1 MAFTNKP
8 FVWKNDGVTP
18 PETLQNSGFIG
29 GKKLPAPYVNAQ
41 WTATYKAIEELQQK
55 AGEVKT
61 VNNVQP
67 DINGNVL
74 IPLPDVSKFYQKPA
88 VGIPKTDLSADVQ
101 TSLEKAN
108 DALQSVPLATA
119 ALDGL
124 MAKGDK
130 VSLDNVMSVF
140 ANLQKM
146 KITNDD
152 GSAVYTIGETLPPL
166 TRKGIF
172 YTATTAGSYA
182 PPVPSVEGI
191 IISESGSY
199 WNFIGASDDGTW
211 CVATYRGG
219 WKGWTTLAT
228 AKDVSNLST
237 RITALETS
245 DTTHQ
250 ADLVSHGIYGVATG
264 TNALV
269 MTDSK
274 VTQYVDGMLVAF
286 KNTTASTA
294 ATTLNINN
302 LGAKAILKANGTA
315 VNNLKTNAIYQ
326 LRYNDVNFI
335 LLGEGGEYGN
345 VTANDVVAGKTF
357 GTENGLQTGSAT
369 VASLGGIISSDI
381 ALFSA
386 IANENGYEVSEV
398 DKNTGKI
405 AYGSYSTLPMIGCFG
420 DLNGKMISQKSVNT
434 PSYVRLVGWYID
446 YYVTYLPSSGV
457 ITFYNHDD
465 NVIFSFNYIVNTGI
479 YGICLYQDTV
489 IITEFDSSTQTLLT
503 TYKNKTGGTISSFS
517 KILSSNL
524 FTLGKNLKLNLYK
537 VPFIYQYYIFSS
549 DRYFTVGL
557 IKLNGINTI
566 THKRFYGD
574 FTEPSLRFLKD
585 YITK

>member
-1 MAFTNKP
+1 MAVRSSFFNSVNGDRRYLANNFAEYFASFIANGIFPTPSNTLQVYEKTNMTVTVKP
-8 FVWKNDGVTP
+8 GKGWINGYFAVNEYDYDLTLDNADGVLNRIDRIVLRLDFNARAINITVKKGTFASTP
-18 PETLQNSGFIG
+18 VAPTLQRD
-29 GKKLPAPYVNAQ
+29 ADAH
-41 WTATYKAIEELQQK
+41 EL
-55 AGEVKT
+55 A
-61 VNNVQP
+61 
-67 DINGNVL
+67 L
-74 IPLPDVSKFYQKPA
+74 
-88 VGIPKTDLSADVQ
+88 ADVYVTKGATIIRQ
-101 TSLEKAN
+101 SNITDQRLNNALCGVVHGTVSQVDTTTIFNQYSAWFAETTGKTELEINQWQLTVKAEFDQWFASIQN
-108 DALQSVPLATA
+108 I
-119 ALDGL
+119 LDGDV
-124 MAKGDK
+124 A
-130 VSLDNVMSVF
+130 
-140 ANLQKM
+140 ANLAAR
-146 KITNDD
+146 I
-152 GSAVYTIGETLPPL
+152 
-166 TRKGIF
+166 
-172 YTATTAGSYA
+172 
-182 PPVPSVEGI
+182 
-191 IISESGSY
+191 
-199 WNFIGASDDGTW
+199 
-211 CVATYRGG
+211 
-219 WKGWTTLAT
+219 TTLEQQFA
-228 AKDVSNLST
+228 
-237 RITALETS
+237 
-245 DTTHQ
+245 THQ
-250 ADLVSHGIYGVATG
+250 ADNVSHDTYVTCATAG
-264 TNALV
+264 ATVEKAVTANGFTLVEGARITVKFANANTATAPMLKINAELAKPLV
-269 MTDSK
+269 KADS
-274 VTQYVDGMLVAF
+274 TAF
-286 KNTTASTA
+286 KNIKAGVYSFVYSG
-294 ATTLNINN
+294 LNF
-302 LGAKAILKANGTA
+302 T
-315 VNNLKTNAIYQ
+315 VQ
-326 LRYNDVNFI
+326 
-335 LLGEGGEYGN
+335 GEGGEYGN
-345 VTANDVVAGKTF
+345 VTAKDVVVGKTF

-405 AYGSYSTLPMIGCFG
+405 AYGSYNTLPMIGCIG

-489 IITEFDSSTQTLLT
+489 VITEFDSSTQTLLT

-549 DRYFTVGL
+549 DRYFTVGV

>member
-1 MAFTNKP
+1 MAEIFKFFNSAPGDERWHYASDFADYFGSVLSSGLISSGDSPVGLQVTVNSGTMTTSVNVGKAIIKGYSYENTTLLTLTHTIP
-8 FVWKNDGVTP
+8 EQTLDRIDRIVLRLDLKNASRFIKVFVKEGVSALEPVP
-18 PETLQNSGFIG
+18 PELQRDQYIYELSLAQVRIRKNTSSIVVSDIKDERANENLCGIVQSLITVPTSVFQQQFDTWFSNYQTTSQSDFTVWFDSIKG
-29 GKKLPAPYVNAQ
+29 QLDGDVGAKLA
-41 WTATYKAIEELQQK
+41 
-55 AGEVKT
+55 
-61 VNNVQP
+61 
-67 DINGNVL
+67 
-74 IPLPDVSKFYQKPA
+74 S
-88 VGIPKTDLSADVQ
+88 DLS
-101 TSLEKAN
+101 SHKL
-108 DALQSVPLATA
+108 
-119 ALDGL
+119 
-124 MAKGDK
+124 
-130 VSLDNVMSVF
+130 
-140 ANLQKM
+140 
-146 KITNDD
+146 
-152 GSAVYTIGETLPPL
+152 
-166 TRKGIF
+166 
-172 YTATTAGSYA
+172 
-182 PPVPSVEGI
+182 
-191 IISESGSY
+191 
-199 WNFIGASDDGTW
+199 
-211 CVATYRGG
+211 
-219 WKGWTTLAT
+219 
-228 AKDVSNLST
+228 
-237 RITALETS
+237 
-245 DTTHQ
+245 
-250 ADLVSHGIYGVATG
+250 DLVSHGIYGVATG

-326 LRYNDVNFI
+326 LRYNGVNFI

-369 VASLGGIISSDI
+369 VASLGGITSSDI

-465 NVIFSFNYIVNTGI
+465 TVIFSFNYTANKGI

-489 IITEFDSSTQTLLT
+489 VIVEFDSSTQTLLT

>member
-1 MAFTNKP
+1 MAVRSSFFNSVNGDRRYKSNHFAEYFASFIANGIFP
-8 FVWKNDGVTP
+8 NP
-18 PETLQNSGFIG
+18 SNTLQVYEKTNMTVTVKP
-29 GKKLPAPYVNAQ
+29 GKA
-41 WTATYKAIEELQQK
+41 W
-55 AGEVKT
+55 
-61 VNNVQP
+61 
-67 DINGNVL
+67 INGYFAINEYDYDLTLDNADGILNRIDRIVL
-74 IPLPDVSKFYQKPA
+74 RLDFNARSI
-88 VGIPKTDLSADVQ
+88 DLSVKKGAFASAPVAPILQRDADAHELALADIYVTKGTTFIRQ
-101 TSLEKAN
+101 ANIADQRLDKALCGVVHGTVSQVDTTTIFN
-108 DALQSVPLATA
+108 QYSAWFAETTGKTESEINQWQLTVKAKFDQWFASIQNI
-119 ALDGL
+119 LDGDV
-124 MAKGDK
+124 A
-130 VSLDNVMSVF
+130 
-140 ANLQKM
+140 ANLAAR
-146 KITNDD
+146 I
-152 GSAVYTIGETLPPL
+152 
-166 TRKGIF
+166 
-172 YTATTAGSYA
+172 
-182 PPVPSVEGI
+182 
-191 IISESGSY
+191 
-199 WNFIGASDDGTW
+199 
-211 CVATYRGG
+211 
-219 WKGWTTLAT
+219 TTLEQ
-228 AKDVSNLST
+228 NL
-237 RITALETS
+237 AM
-245 DTTHQ
+245 HQ

-269 MTDSK
+269 MTDSE
-274 VTQYVDGMLVAF
+274 VTSYVDGMLVAF

-294 ATTLNINN
+294 STTLNINS

-326 LRYNDVNFI
+326 LRYNGVNFI